1 MEKVKSEDMDMFL
14 RIMLIASGADTIAP
28 QELQDNKLKALGLT
42 DDEGLE
48 YQAVAKIL
56 NNMALGK
63 RVKVLKAVV
72 ANTLPPTQIMEVGT
86 STREDVKSILDY
98 LEEHPEA
105 REKVDAE
112 EAAKR
117 LFGVDFD
124 ID

>member
-1 MEKVKSEDMDMFL
+1 MEKVKNEGMDMFL
-14 RIMLIASGADTIAP
+14 RMMLIAVGADTVAP

-48 YQAVAKIL
+48 YQAIAEIL

-86 STREDVKSILDY
+86 GTREDVKSILDY

-117 LFGVDFD
+117 LFGANFE
-124 ID
+124 